1 MKIILIF
8 SLRNNV
14 YNLTDI
20 AKERIKI
27 VEKWITI
34 VVAVVIL
41 GGFYWLYVSLV
52 KKKNKVKEA
61 SAGVDVQ
68 LKKRYDLIPNML
80 QMASKFMEHEKDLMT
95 EIVRL
100 RTEAMKK
107 DFSGAPQEVI
117 DLANEIDARLHDFW
131 LSVENYPDLKSNQ
144 TMLQAMQS
152 FNEVEEHIAAARRF
166 YNASVNDLKNAAEIF
181 PGNLVAAIIGIKA
194 DMPFFEAEKQA
205 KQRINAGEFFK

>member
-41 GGFYWLYVSLV
+41 GGFYWLYVSLI